1 MPDNSFSFQPPTGV
15 TPSITMTAMTVLP
28 SGKTYEVAAGTS
40 LLKALQAAGE
50 PIISKCGGEAKCES
64 CHVMV
69 PSGRKSLSKIQRV
82 ENEKLDGIV
91 GVSSSSRLACQ
102 AILGDEPV
110 TVELLK

>member
-1 MPDNSFSFQPPTGV
+1 
-15 TPSITMTAMTVLP
+15 MTTLTVLP
-28 SGKTYEVAAGTS
+28 SGKSYEVAAGTS

-50 PIISKCGGEAKCES
+50 PIISKCGGEARCES
-64 CHVMV
+64 CHVFV
-69 PSGRKSLSKIQRV
+69 TAGRKSLSKIQRV

-102 AILGDEPV
+102 AILGEEAV

>member
-1 MPDNSFSFQPPTGV
+1 
-15 TPSITMTAMTVLP
+15 MTTLTVLP
-28 SGKTYEVAAGTS
+28 SGKSYEVAAGTS

-64 CHVMV
+64 CHVFV
-69 PSGRKSLSKIQRV
+69 TVGRKSLSKIQRV

-91 GVSSSSRLACQ
+91 GVSSNSRLACQ
-102 AILGDEPV
+102 ALLGEEAI